1 MSSVADR
8 DLLEA
13 LAALAAALRSL
24 EAPSMIIGGVAVI
37 AHGVPRLTV
46 DIDATVWS
54 EDVELERLLA
64 ALARQRIEPRIRD
77 ALDFA
82 RQRQVLLLEHQ
93 PSGTPLEITL
103 ASLPFERE
111 ALARAASVRVADV
124 EVPVVSPEDLVVYK
138 AVAWRDRDRSDLEEL
153 LALHGSAMNLE
164 RVRRLVEEFAEVLED
179 PGRVAEFEELVGRAG
194 LR

>member
-1 MSSVADR
+1 MSSVADQ

-13 LAALAAALRSL
+13 LAALAAALRFL
-24 EAPSMIIGGVAVI
+24 EAPSMVIGGVAVI

-54 EDVELERLLA
+54 EDVELESLLT
-64 ALARQRIEPRIRD
+64 ALARHRIEPRIRD
-77 ALDFA
+77 ALEFA
-82 RQRQVLLLEHQ
+82 RRRQVLLLKHQ

-111 ALARAASVRVADV
+111 ALARAATLRVAGV
-124 EVPVVSPEDLVVYK
+124 EIPIVSAEDLVVYK
-138 AVAWRDRDRSDLEEL
+138 AVAWRDRDRSDVEEL
-153 LALHGSAMNLE
+153 LALHGSGMNLE
-164 RVRRLVEEFAEVLED
+164 RVRRLVREFAELLDD
-179 PGRVAEFEELVGRAG
+179 PGRVVEFEGLVSRAG

>member
-1 MSSVADR
+1 MSSVADQ

-24 EAPSMIIGGVAVI
+24 AAPSMVIGGVAVI

-64 ALARQRIEPRIRD
+64 ALARHRIEPRIRD

-82 RQRQVLLLEHQ
+82 RRRQVLLLEHR

-111 ALARAASVRVADV
+111 ALARAAMLRVADV

-153 LALHGSAMNLE
+153 LALHGSTMDLE
-164 RVRRLVEEFAEVLED
+164 RVRRLVREFAEILED
-179 PGRVAEFEELVGRAG
+179 PDRVEEFEALIRRVG
-194 LR
+194 LH

>member
-1 MSSVADR
+1 MSSVSDQE
-8 DLLEA
+8 LLEA

-24 EAPSMIIGGVAVI
+24 EAPSMVIGGVAVI

-54 EDVELERLLA
+54 EDVELESLLA
-64 ALARQRIEPRIRD
+64 ALARHRIEPRIRD

-82 RQRQVLLLEHQ
+82 RRRQVLLLKHQ

-111 ALARAASVRVADV
+111 ALARATTLRVAGV
-124 EVPVVSPEDLVVYK
+124 EVPIVSAEDLVVYK

-164 RVRRLVEEFAEVLED
+164 RVRRLVREFAELLDD
-179 PGRVAEFEELVGRAG
+179 PGRVAEFEELVSRAG

>member
-1 MSSVADR
+1 MSGVADQK
-8 DLLEA
+8 LLEA
-13 LAALAAALRSL
+13 LAALAAVLRSL
-24 EAPSMIIGGVAVI
+24 EAPSMVIGGVAVI

-64 ALARQRIEPRIRD
+64 ALARHGIEPRILD
-77 ALDFA
+77 ALEFA
-82 RQRQVLLLEHQ
+82 RRRQVLLLEHQ

-111 ALARAASVRVADV
+111 ALARAATLRVAGV
-124 EVPVVSPEDLVVYK
+124 EIPIVSVEDLLVYK

-164 RVRRLVEEFAEVLED
+164 RVRRLVREFAEVLDD
-179 PGRVAEFEELVGRAG
+179 PGRVAAFEEIVARVSG
-194 LR
+194 